1 VRQRGHGH
9 ADDLLGKSEDKWPQK
24 AEKIWGNS
32 QKIWGKCQ
40 NLGKM
45 NEDVNKKCFGNLWK
59 VLFGH

>member
-9 ADDLLGKSEDKWPQK
+9 ADDLLGKSEDKWPEK
-24 AEKIWGNS
+24 AE
-32 QKIWGKCQ
+32 KIWGKCQ